1 MKKNKRSFN
10 DLQKLNFEYQTETL
24 FDDFLKKENVIIN
37 WDIKEYCETIRNT
50 LIKFG
55 FIEKDKLISN
65 IDLILY
71 FNELIE
77 EDEDSIYS
85 LISDVLHQ
93 NKYLRKM

>member
-24 FDDFLKKENVIIN
+24 FDVFLKKENVISN

-50 LIKFG
+50 LTKFG
-55 FIEKDKLISN
+55 FIDKDKLISN

-77 EDEDSIYS
+77 EDEDSIYL

>member
-50 LIKFG
+50 LTKFG

>member
-24 FDDFLKKENVIIN
+24 FDDFLKKENVISN

-50 LIKFG
+50 LTKFG

>member
-24 FDDFLKKENVIIN
+24 FDDFLKKENVISN

-50 LIKFG
+50 LTKFG

-93 NKYLRKM
+93 NKNLRRM

>member
-24 FDDFLKKENVIIN
+24 FDDFLKKENVISN

-50 LIKFG
+50 LTKFG
-55 FIEKDKLISN
+55 FIDKDKLISN

-93 NKYLRKM
+93 NKNLRRM

>member
-24 FDDFLKKENVIIN
+24 FDDFLKKENVISN

-50 LIKFG
+50 LTKFG
-55 FIEKDKLISN
+55 FIEKDKLIRN

-71 FNELIE
+71 FNELIQ